1 MQKMRMLF
9 ALFITLP
16 LILSLSLEPGYA
28 ETNKIE
34 NIMGEVFEKLKSFNS
49 KTDEE
54 KDKMI
59 KELDSSIL
67 DLNKEIKNYIS
78 EKKEKPY
85 GKIIDLM
92 RKMHVMNHYLKNR
105 VCNQG
110 DENCSNEKKRL
121 MNNII
126 AVLEDNFKECPVTIE
141 YINKLSSDTYANLS
155 LHILLIQSIIDNKD
169 FMEKSQRK
177 VISSLLGCIG
187 DQMND
192 YWPGVV
198 AKYGKDGDP
207 DSVKF
212 LKEDLSKRLLEAIIK
227 LYEDSSSKTLLKEK
241 FRRDYFPW
249 KDYSSFVSESSSN
262 LLLEKERERERL
274 REKVFG
280 EIIDILKEI
289 KESKKDKTLVIIV
302 SCLATMTILIGGFLL
317 YRFIR
322 RKNSNLIETTKDLV
336 ASENKVSK

>member
-155 LHILLIQSIIDNKD
+155 LHILLIQSIIENKD

-227 LYEDSSSKTLLKEK
+227 LYEDSSS
-241 FRRDYFPW
+241 
-249 KDYSSFVSESSSN
+249 SSVSESSSN

-302 SCLATMTILIGGFLL
+302 SCLATIIILIGGFLL

-322 RKNSNLIETTKDLV
+322 RKNSNLIETTTDLV

>member
-34 NIMGEVFEKLKSFNS
+34 NIMGEVFEKLKDFKS

-227 LYEDSSSKTLLKEK
+227 LYEDSSS
-241 FRRDYFPW
+241 
-249 KDYSSFVSESSSN
+249 SSVSESSSN

>member
-155 LHILLIQSIIDNKD
+155 LHILLIQSIIENKD

-212 LKEDLSKRLLEAIIK
+212 LKEDLSKTLLKEIFK
-227 LYEDSSSKTLLKEK
+227 LYEDSSS
-241 FRRDYFPW
+241 
-249 KDYSSFVSESSSN
+249 SVSESSSN

-289 KESKKDKTLVIIV
+289 KESKKDKTLIIII
-302 SCLATMTILIGGFLL
+302 SCLATITILIGGFLL

>member
-1 MQKMRMLF
+1 MRMLF

-34 NIMGEVFEKLKSFNS
+34 NIMGEVFEKLKDFKS

-141 YINKLSSDTYANLS
+141 YINKLSSDTHANLS

-227 LYEDSSSKTLLKEK
+227 LYEDSSS
-241 FRRDYFPW
+241 
-249 KDYSSFVSESSSN
+249 SSVSESSSN

-302 SCLATMTILIGGFLL
+302 SCLATIIILIGGFLL

>member
-34 NIMGEVFEKLKSFNS
+34 NIMGEVFEKLEVFNS

-155 LHILLIQSIIDNKD
+155 LHILLIQSIIENKD

-198 AKYGKDGDP
+198 AKLGKDGDP
-207 DSVKF
+207 DSIKF
-212 LKEDLSKRLLEAIIK
+212 LKEDLSKTLLKEIFK
-227 LYEDSSSKTLLKEK
+227 LYEDSSS
-241 FRRDYFPW
+241 
-249 KDYSSFVSESSSN
+249 SVSESSSN

-302 SCLATMTILIGGFLL
+302 SCLATIIILIGGFLL

>member
-34 NIMGEVFEKLKSFNS
+34 NIMGEVFEKLKDFKS

-207 DSVKF
+207 DSIKF
-212 LKEDLSKRLLEAIIK
+212 LKEDLSKTLLKEIFK
-227 LYEDSSSKTLLKEK
+227 LYEDSSS
-241 FRRDYFPW
+241 
-249 KDYSSFVSESSSN
+249 SVSESSSN

-289 KESKKDKTLVIIV
+289 KESKKDKTLIIII
-302 SCLATMTILIGGFLL
+302 SCLATITILIGGFLL

>member
-34 NIMGEVFEKLKSFNS
+34 NIMGEVFEKLKEFKS

-155 LHILLIQSIIDNKD
+155 LHILLIQSIIENKD

-212 LKEDLSKRLLEAIIK
+212 LKEDLSKRLLKAIIK
-227 LYEDSSSKTLLKEK
+227 LYEDSSS
-241 FRRDYFPW
+241 
-249 KDYSSFVSESSSN
+249 SSVSESSSN

-302 SCLATMTILIGGFLL
+302 SCLATIIILIGGFLL

>member
-105 VCNQG
+105 VC
-110 DENCSNEKKRL
+110 KRL

-141 YINKLSSDTYANLS
+141 YINKLSSDTYANLV
-155 LHILLIQSIIDNKD
+155 LHILLIQSIIENKD

-198 AKYGKDGDP
+198 AKLGKDGDP

-227 LYEDSSSKTLLKEK
+227 LYEDSSS
-241 FRRDYFPW
+241 
-249 KDYSSFVSESSSN
+249 SSVSESSSN

-302 SCLATMTILIGGFLL
+302 SCLATIIILIGGFLL

>member
-155 LHILLIQSIIDNKD
+155 LHILLIQSIIENKD

-212 LKEDLSKRLLEAIIK
+212 LKEDLSKTLLKEIFK
-227 LYEDSSSKTLLKEK
+227 LYEDSSS
-241 FRRDYFPW
+241 
-249 KDYSSFVSESSSN
+249 SSVSESSSN

-302 SCLATMTILIGGFLL
+302 SCLAKIIILIGGFLL

>member
-34 NIMGEVFEKLKSFNS
+34 NIMGEVFEKLKDFKS

-155 LHILLIQSIIDNKD
+155 LHILLIQSIIENKD

-227 LYEDSSSKTLLKEK
+227 LYEDSSS
-241 FRRDYFPW
+241 
-249 KDYSSFVSESSSN
+249 SSVSESSSN

>member
-34 NIMGEVFEKLKSFNS
+34 NLMGEVFEKLKSFNS

-155 LHILLIQSIIDNKD
+155 LHILLIQSIIENKD

-198 AKYGKDGDP
+198 AKLGKDGDP
-207 DSVKF
+207 DSIKF

-227 LYEDSSSKTLLKEK
+227 LYEDSSS
-241 FRRDYFPW
+241 
-249 KDYSSFVSESSSN
+249 SSVSESSSN

-302 SCLATMTILIGGFLL
+302 SCLATIIILIGGFLL

>member
-227 LYEDSSSKTLLKEK
+227 LYEDSSS
-241 FRRDYFPW
+241 
-249 KDYSSFVSESSSN
+249 SSVSESSSN

-302 SCLATMTILIGGFLL
+302 SCLATITILIGGFLL

>member
-155 LHILLIQSIIDNKD
+155 LHILLIQSIIENKD

-227 LYEDSSSKTLLKEK
+227 LYEDSSS
-241 FRRDYFPW
+241 
-249 KDYSSFVSESSSN
+249 SSVSESSSN

-302 SCLATMTILIGGFLL
+302 SCLATIIILIGGFLL

>member
-34 NIMGEVFEKLKSFNS
+34 NLMGEVFEKLKSFNS

-155 LHILLIQSIIDNKD
+155 LHILLIQSIIENKD

-227 LYEDSSSKTLLKEK
+227 LYEDSSS
-241 FRRDYFPW
+241 
-249 KDYSSFVSESSSN
+249 SSVSESSSN

>member
-16 LILSLSLEPGYA
+16 IILSLSLEPGYA

-34 NIMGEVFEKLKSFNS
+34 NILGEVFEKLKSFNS

-155 LHILLIQSIIDNKD
+155 LHILLIQSIIENKD

-198 AKYGKDGDP
+198 AKLGKDGDP
-207 DSVKF
+207 DSIKF
-212 LKEDLSKRLLEAIIK
+212 LKEDLSKTLLKEIFK
-227 LYEDSSSKTLLKEK
+227 LYEDSSS
-241 FRRDYFPW
+241 
-249 KDYSSFVSESSSN
+249 SSVSESSSN

-302 SCLATMTILIGGFLL
+302 SCLATIIILIGGFLL

>member
-155 LHILLIQSIIDNKD
+155 LHILLIQSIIENKD

-198 AKYGKDGDP
+198 AKYGNDGDP

-212 LKEDLSKRLLEAIIK
+212 LKEDLSKTLLKEIFK
-227 LYEDSSSKTLLKEK
+227 LYEDSSS
-241 FRRDYFPW
+241 
-249 KDYSSFVSESSSN
+249 SSVSESSSN

-302 SCLATMTILIGGFLL
+302 SCLATIIILIGGFLL

>member
-34 NIMGEVFEKLKSFNS
+34 NIMGEVFEKLKEFKS

-155 LHILLIQSIIDNKD
+155 LHILLIQSIIENKD

-207 DSVKF
+207 DSIKF
-212 LKEDLSKRLLEAIIK
+212 LKEDLSKTLLKEIFK
-227 LYEDSSSKTLLKEK
+227 LYEDSSS
-241 FRRDYFPW
+241 
-249 KDYSSFVSESSSN
+249 SSVSESSSN

-302 SCLATMTILIGGFLL
+302 SCLATIIILIGGFLL

>member
-34 NIMGEVFEKLKSFNS
+34 NLMGEVFEKLKSFNS

-155 LHILLIQSIIDNKD
+155 LHILLIQSIIENKD

-227 LYEDSSSKTLLKEK
+227 LYEDSSS
-241 FRRDYFPW
+241 
-249 KDYSSFVSESSSN
+249 SSSVSESSSN

-302 SCLATMTILIGGFLL
+302 SCLATIIILIGGFLL

-322 RKNSNLIETTKDLV
+322 RKNSNLIETTTDLV

>member
-1 MQKMRMLF
+1 MQKKRMLF
-9 ALFITLP
+9 ALFITHP

-34 NIMGEVFEKLKSFNS
+34 NLMGEVFEKLKEFKS

-155 LHILLIQSIIDNKD
+155 LHILLIQSIIENKD

-198 AKYGKDGDP
+198 AKLGKDGDP
-207 DSVKF
+207 DSIKF

-227 LYEDSSSKTLLKEK
+227 LYEDSSS
-241 FRRDYFPW
+241 
-249 KDYSSFVSESSSN
+249 SSVSESSSN

-302 SCLATMTILIGGFLL
+302 SCLATITILIGGFLL

>member
-34 NIMGEVFEKLKSFNS
+34 NIMGEVFEKLKEFKS

-155 LHILLIQSIIDNKD
+155 LHILLIQSIIENKD

-207 DSVKF
+207 DSIKF
-212 LKEDLSKRLLEAIIK
+212 LKEDLSKTLLKEIFK
-227 LYEDSSSKTLLKEK
+227 LYEDSSS
-241 FRRDYFPW
+241 
-249 KDYSSFVSESSSN
+249 SVSESSSN
-262 LLLEKERERERL
+262 LLSKKERERERL

-289 KESKKDKTLVIIV
+289 KESKRDKTLVIIV
-302 SCLATMTILIGGFLL
+302 SCLATIIILIGGFLL

>member
-1 MQKMRMLF
+1 MK
-9 ALFITLP
+9 
-16 LILSLSLEPGYA
+16 
-28 ETNKIE
+28 
-34 NIMGEVFEKLKSFNS
+34 
-49 KTDEE
+49 
-54 KDKMI
+54 
-59 KELDSSIL
+59 
-67 DLNKEIKNYIS
+67 
-78 EKKEKPY
+78 
-85 GKIIDLM
+85 
-92 RKMHVMNHYLKNR
+92 
-105 VCNQG
+105 
-110 DENCSNEKKRL
+110 KKRL

-141 YINKLSSDTYANLS
+141 YINKLSSDTYANLV
-155 LHILLIQSIIDNKD
+155 LHILLIQSIIENKD

-207 DSVKF
+207 DSIKF
-212 LKEDLSKRLLEAIIK
+212 LKEDLSK
-227 LYEDSSSKTLLKEK
+227 TLLKEIAK
-241 FRRDYFPW
+241 LYEE
-249 KDYSSFVSESSSN
+249 SSSVSESSNN
-262 LLLEKERERERL
+262 LLLEREKERREIERREKER

-302 SCLATMTILIGGFLL
+302 SCLATIIILIGGFLL

>member
-207 DSVKF
+207 DSIKF
-212 LKEDLSKRLLEAIIK
+212 LKEDLSKTLLKEIFK
-227 LYEDSSSKTLLKEK
+227 LYEDSSS
-241 FRRDYFPW
+241 
-249 KDYSSFVSESSSN
+249 SVSESSSN

-302 SCLATMTILIGGFLL
+302 SCLATIIILIGGFLL

>member
-34 NIMGEVFEKLKSFNS
+34 NLMGEVFEKLKSFNS

-155 LHILLIQSIIDNKD
+155 LHILLIQSIIENKD

-207 DSVKF
+207 DSIKF
-212 LKEDLSKRLLEAIIK
+212 LKEDLSKTLLKEIFK
-227 LYEDSSSKTLLKEK
+227 LYEDSSS
-241 FRRDYFPW
+241 
-249 KDYSSFVSESSSN
+249 SVSESSSN

-302 SCLATMTILIGGFLL
+302 SCLATIIILIGGFLL

>member
-34 NIMGEVFEKLKSFNS
+34 NIMGEVFEKLKDFKS

-155 LHILLIQSIIDNKD
+155 LHILLIQSIIENKD

-207 DSVKF
+207 DSIKF
-212 LKEDLSKRLLEAIIK
+212 LKEDLSKTLLKEIFK
-227 LYEDSSSKTLLKEK
+227 LYEDSSS
-241 FRRDYFPW
+241 
-249 KDYSSFVSESSSN
+249 SVSESSSN

-302 SCLATMTILIGGFLL
+302 SCLATIIILIGGFLL
-317 YRFIR
+317 YRLIR

>member
-34 NIMGEVFEKLKSFNS
+34 NILGEVFEKLGVFNS

-155 LHILLIQSIIDNKD
+155 LHILLIQSIIENKD

-198 AKYGKDGDP
+198 AKLGKDGDP
-207 DSVKF
+207 DSIKF

-227 LYEDSSSKTLLKEK
+227 LYEDSSS
-241 FRRDYFPW
+241 
-249 KDYSSFVSESSSN
+249 SSVSESSSN

-302 SCLATMTILIGGFLL
+302 SCLATIIILIGGFLL

>member
-16 LILSLSLEPGYA
+16 IILSLSLEPGYA

-34 NIMGEVFEKLKSFNS
+34 NLMGEVFEKLKSFNS

-155 LHILLIQSIIDNKD
+155 LHILLIQSIIENKD

-198 AKYGKDGDP
+198 AKLGKDGDP
-207 DSVKF
+207 DSIKF
-212 LKEDLSKRLLEAIIK
+212 LKEDLSKTLLKEIFK
-227 LYEDSSSKTLLKEK
+227 LYEDSSS
-241 FRRDYFPW
+241 
-249 KDYSSFVSESSSN
+249 SSVSESSSN

-302 SCLATMTILIGGFLL
+302 SCLATIIILIGGFLL

>member
-34 NIMGEVFEKLKSFNS
+34 NIMGEVFEKLEVFNS

-198 AKYGKDGDP
+198 AKLGKDGDP
-207 DSVKF
+207 DSIKF
-212 LKEDLSKRLLEAIIK
+212 LKEDLSKTLLKEIFK
-227 LYEDSSSKTLLKEK
+227 LYEDSSS
-241 FRRDYFPW
+241 
-249 KDYSSFVSESSSN
+249 SVSESSSN

-302 SCLATMTILIGGFLL
+302 SCLATIIILIGGFLL

>member
-34 NIMGEVFEKLKSFNS
+34 NIMGEVFEKLKDFKS

-155 LHILLIQSIIDNKD
+155 LHILLIQSIIENKD

-227 LYEDSSSKTLLKEK
+227 LYEDSSS
-241 FRRDYFPW
+241 
-249 KDYSSFVSESSSN
+249 SSVSESSSN

-289 KESKKDKTLVIIV
+289 KESKKDKTLVIII

>member
-198 AKYGKDGDP
+198 AKYG
-207 DSVKF
+207 
-212 LKEDLSKRLLEAIIK
+212 IK
-227 LYEDSSSKTLLKEK
+227 LYEDSSS
-241 FRRDYFPW
+241 
-249 KDYSSFVSESSSN
+249 SSVSESSSN

-289 KESKKDKTLVIIV
+289 KESKKDKTLIIII
-302 SCLATMTILIGGFLL
+302 SCLATITILIGGFLL

>member
-1 MQKMRMLF
+1 MQKTRMLF

-34 NIMGEVFEKLKSFNS
+34 NIMGEVFEKLKEFKS

-155 LHILLIQSIIDNKD
+155 LHILLIQSIIENKD

-207 DSVKF
+207 DSIKF
-212 LKEDLSKRLLEAIIK
+212 LKEDLSKTLLKEIFK
-227 LYEDSSSKTLLKEK
+227 LYEDSSS
-241 FRRDYFPW
+241 
-249 KDYSSFVSESSSN
+249 SSVSESSSN

-289 KESKKDKTLVIIV
+289 KESKKDKTLIIII
-302 SCLATMTILIGGFLL
+302 SCLATIIILIGGFLL

>member
-34 NIMGEVFEKLKSFNS
+34 NIMGEVFEKLKDFKS

-155 LHILLIQSIIDNKD
+155 LHILLIQSIIENKD

-227 LYEDSSSKTLLKEK
+227 LYEDSSS
-241 FRRDYFPW
+241 
-249 KDYSSFVSESSSN
+249 SSSVSESSSN

-289 KESKKDKTLVIIV
+289 KESKKDKTLIIII
-302 SCLATMTILIGGFLL
+302 SCLATITILIGGFLL

-322 RKNSNLIETTKDLV
+322 RKNSNLIETTTDLV

>member
-155 LHILLIQSIIDNKD
+155 LHILLIQSIIENKD
-169 FMEKSQRK
+169 FMEKSKRK

-212 LKEDLSKRLLEAIIK
+212 LKEDLSKTLLKEIFK
-227 LYEDSSSKTLLKEK
+227 LYEDSSS
-241 FRRDYFPW
+241 
-249 KDYSSFVSESSSN
+249 SSVSESSSN

-302 SCLATMTILIGGFLL
+302 SCLATITILIGGFLL

>member
-34 NIMGEVFEKLKSFNS
+34 NIMGEVFEKLKEFKS

-54 KDKMI
+54 KDKI
-59 KELDSSIL
+59 LKELDGSIS

-155 LHILLIQSIIDNKD
+155 LHILLIQSIIENKD

-207 DSVKF
+207 DSIKF
-212 LKEDLSKRLLEAIIK
+212 LKEDLSKTLLKEIFK
-227 LYEDSSSKTLLKEK
+227 LYEDSSS
-241 FRRDYFPW
+241 
-249 KDYSSFVSESSSN
+249 SSVSESSSN

-302 SCLATMTILIGGFLL
+302 SCLATIIILIGGFLL

>member
-1 MQKMRMLF
+1 MRMLF

-155 LHILLIQSIIDNKD
+155 LHILLIQSIIENKD

-207 DSVKF
+207 DSIKF
-212 LKEDLSKRLLEAIIK
+212 LKEDLSKTLLKEIFK
-227 LYEDSSSKTLLKEK
+227 LYEDSSS
-241 FRRDYFPW
+241 
-249 KDYSSFVSESSSN
+249 SSVSESSSN

-302 SCLATMTILIGGFLL
+302 SCLATIIILIGGFLL

>member
-16 LILSLSLEPGYA
+16 IILSLSLEPGYA

-34 NIMGEVFEKLKSFNS
+34 NLMGEILDKLKSFNS

-155 LHILLIQSIIDNKD
+155 LHILLIQSIIENKD

-198 AKYGKDGDP
+198 AKLGKDGDP
-207 DSVKF
+207 DSIKF
-212 LKEDLSKRLLEAIIK
+212 LKEDLSKTLLKEIFK
-227 LYEDSSSKTLLKEK
+227 LYEDSSS
-241 FRRDYFPW
+241 
-249 KDYSSFVSESSSN
+249 SSVSESSSN

-302 SCLATMTILIGGFLL
+302 SCLATIIILIGGFLL

>member
-34 NIMGEVFEKLKSFNS
+34 NIMGEVFEKLKDFNS

-212 LKEDLSKRLLEAIIK
+212 LKEDLSKTLLKEIFK
-227 LYEDSSSKTLLKEK
+227 LYEDSSS
-241 FRRDYFPW
+241 
-249 KDYSSFVSESSSN
+249 SSVSESSSN

-302 SCLATMTILIGGFLL
+302 SCLATIIILIGGFLL

>member
-155 LHILLIQSIIDNKD
+155 LHILLIQSIIENKD

-227 LYEDSSSKTLLKEK
+227 LYEDSSS
-241 FRRDYFPW
+241 
-249 KDYSSFVSESSSN
+249 SVSESSSN

-302 SCLATMTILIGGFLL
+302 SCLATIIILIGGFLL